1 MKQISFIF
9 STQVN
14 RCEEEKSPISE
25 QSSDDKPNVEL
36 NPYQFQ
42 SHQLGESNVE

>member
-1 MKQISFIF
+1 MKQTSFIF
-9 STQVN
+9 STQAN
-14 RCEEEKSPISE
+14 RCEEDELQTIK
-25 QSSDDKPNVEL
+25 QASDDKPHVEL